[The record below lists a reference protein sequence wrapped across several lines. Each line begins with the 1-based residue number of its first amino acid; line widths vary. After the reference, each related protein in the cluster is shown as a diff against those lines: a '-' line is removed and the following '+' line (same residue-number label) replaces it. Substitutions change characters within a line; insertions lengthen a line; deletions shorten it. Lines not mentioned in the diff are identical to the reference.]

1 MIKSYIHMLVVYVHL
16 LPNNLKL
23 LYPSAL
29 SSPSPIP
36 LSPGQYLSSS
46 HYEVGVIPSTRTC
59 NIAL

>member
-29 SSPSPIP
+29 SSPSPSPYP
-36 LSPGQYLSSS
+36 LVNTCPPVIMKSGSFHPPGPA
-46 HYEVGVIPSTRTC
+46 I
-59 NIAL
+59 